1 MNLFGFSFLR
11 EDHLLSVFSRSLFK
25 GGSLGSLF
33 LSVCSSSEFDSFHDD
48 SNPLGLTLFPFG
60 QSSLVVFGFFDSHG
74 MSLLGSLLGKSLFG
88 LILLNLEGSDNL
100 RHLLAGVLISTL
112 VAAVSDVPD
121 KRTDAAFD
129 LLDDFILFSH
139 DEGDLSLLCDRFL
152 RTWLLGKGGSKG
164 TGCLLLGKGGF
175 NFPDSSSNFTGF
187 LTFLGRSSLGHFLFM
202 CGRHFLDMSEQ
213 PFVLGMSVFGGS
225 SSHHSFLFI
234 SGLEFGNNLFVFN
247 VSRDIFLFISC

>member
-1 MNLFGFSFLR
+1 VNLFGFSFLR

-100 RHLLAGVLISTL
+100 RYLLAGVLISTL

-175 NFPDSSSNFTGF
+175 NFPDSSSNFTAFFGR
-187 LTFLGRSSLGHFLFM
+187 FLGRSSLGHFLDM
-202 CGRHFLDMSEQ
+202 CEQ
-213 PFVLGMSVFGGS
+213 PFALGMSVFGGS